1 MGHSVLANAFTGGVV
16 CVSGAGDCFAA
27 AFISSALR
35 AASQD
40 EAVAAGIQVG
50 SLLVIFYFFIPNPR
64 GPGGQNQLSSLR
76 NISLQKCKE
85 LFLRISVALTTQ
97 IL

>member
-1 MGHSVLANAFTGGVV
+1 MDSGSVM

-40 EAVAAGIQVG
+40 EAVAAGIQGG
-50 SLLVIFYFFIPNPR
+50 SLIVMSGLFF
-64 GPGGQNQLSSLR
+64 GLED
-76 NISLQKCKE
+76 K
-85 LFLRISVALTTQ
+85 
-97 IL
+97 

>member
-1 MGHSVLANAFTGGVV
+1 M

-50 SLLVIFYFFIPNPR
+50 RAIICV
-64 GPGGQNQLSSLR
+64 R
-76 NISLQKCKE
+76 NHP
-85 LFLRISVALTTQ
+85 
-97 IL
+97 

>member
-1 MGHSVLANAFTGGVV
+1 MNSNSNCNKLAITITGGVV

-50 SLLVIFYFFIPNPR
+50 
-64 GPGGQNQLSSLR
+64 
-76 NISLQKCKE
+76 
-85 LFLRISVALTTQ
+85 
-97 IL
+97 